1 MVKIKIKTHTH
12 ITMVLFYL
20 IGDVPCNDKLYPN
33 VELACQLKHQTQK
46 TSFIKK
52 INRINTLIS
61 LSSFK
66 YKVPIPVTVLWCN
79 HVTVAVLAVS
89 QS

>member
-1 MVKIKIKTHTH
+1 
-12 ITMVLFYL
+12 MVLLYL
-20 IGDVPCNDKLYPN
+20 IRDVPFNDKQYLN

-52 INRINTLIS
+52 LNGINTIIY

-66 YKVPIPVTVLWCN
+66 YKVAIPVTVLWCI
-79 HVTVAVLAVS
+79 HVTVAVLTVS